1 MRSLVTWSNYAW
13 LYFHMGKL
21 EKVQTYLDKVENTC
35 QKFASSFRYRV
46 ECPEMDCEEGWALL
60 KCGGQNQERAKA
72 CFEKLCK
79 HSLKTLS
86 SALSLPLPPFA

>member
-60 KCGGQNQERAKA
+60 KCGGQNQE
-72 CFEKLCK
+72 
-79 HSLKTLS
+79 
-86 SALSLPLPPFA
+86 

>member
-1 MRSLVTWSNYAW
+1 
-13 LYFHMGKL
+13 MGKL

-60 KCGGQNQERAKA
+60 KCGGQNQE
-72 CFEKLCK
+72 
-79 HSLKTLS
+79 
-86 SALSLPLPPFA
+86 